1 MTVFDDLRRRGIV
14 QDFTAGTAELLSS
27 GRPVRF
33 YAGFDPTADSL
44 HLGHLVPVMAMARLQ
59 KAGHIPFVVL
69 GGATGMVGDP
79 SGKNQERP
87 LLDLEAIQHNLESQK
102 QQLRRFLDFD
112 GAAAAQM
119 VNNADWFSGMGYLEF
134 LRNVGKHLNVA
145 YMISKDLVKRRLE
158 TGLSYAE
165 FSYQLIQAYD
175 FLYLRQHYE
184 VQLQLGGSD
193 QWGNITAGIELIR
206 RILGTEAYGFTV
218 PLLTKADGTKFGKSE
233 GGNVWLD
240 SRRTSPYKFYQYLIN
255 IADEDVK
262 KLLLIFS
269 PQSPDEIEDLL
280 NRHLQAPHQRL
291 AQHHLADHLTRLVHG
306 EEALQKA
313 QFSSAILF
321 GKASPDQ
328 LKSLTPEELEEVFE
342 TVPQGRA
349 TLQQFLEAST
359 LTDLLALFPQ
369 FFPSKS
375 EIRRLMESGGMYVN
389 RCPINSNAPLDSE
402 WLLHGRYLLVQKGK
416 KQFFLLQFL

>member
-27 GRPVRF
+27 GRSVRF

-59 KAGHIPFVVL
+59 KSGHIPFVVL

-112 GAAAAQM
+112 GAVAAQM

-206 RILGTEAYGFTV
+206 RVLGTEAYGFTV

-321 GKASPDQ
+321 GKASPEQ

-349 TLQQFLEAST
+349 TRQQFLEAST

-389 RCPINSNAPLDSE
+389 RCPINSNAHLDSE
-402 WLLHGRYLLVQKGK
+402 WLLHGRFLLVQKGK